1 MTATMILKEIQALP
15 VREKTKLLK
24 RLERERE
31 VAEEL
36 DDVRLFDEAKRAVAG
51 QKPVSFRSVVKNSEE
66 QLLQFIAS
74 INQKMRTTLT
84 AKEMNAARLEGR
96 K

>member
-15 VREKTKLLK
+15 AREKSKLLQ
-24 RLERERE
+24 RLDSEREQAE
-31 VAEEL
+31 VL
-36 DDVRLFDEAKRAVAG
+36 DNVRLFDEAKKTVAG
-51 QKPVSFRSVVKNSEE
+51 ETPERISEK
-66 QLLQFIAS
+66 QLFHLIEKIGRKQ
-74 INQKMRTTLT
+74 RTALT